1 MQPGSY
7 LRVLVDL
14 LTVVVIWIVV
24 FCLAGRCFL
33 DMLLGEPSL
42 ELGLSWSQD
51 AFAMVLSAAELSV
64 F

>member
-42 ELGLSWSQD
+42 ELGLNWSQ
-51 AFAMVLSAAELSV
+51 AFAMVLYAAELSMS
-64 F
+64 